1 MKILFLHFNNNEIRV
16 DTLRD
21 ITQYVSKRSQCLLL
35 PYLHRL
41 LVVQT
46 YPLCLLRFLQFLRSI
61 LQITRLMIVFQFLS
75 QNEQLLES

>member
-1 MKILFLHFNNNEIRV
+1 MKILYLHFNNDKVRV

-21 ITQYVSKRSQCLLL
+21 IIQYQCLLL

-46 YPLCLLRFLQFLRSI
+46 LSALLRFLRSI
-61 LQITRLMIVFQFLS
+61 LQITRLMIVFQYIS
-75 QNEQLLES
+75 QNELLES